1 MAGRHGDEV
10 QVWDDIKAA
19 ATDVLHRHRATITH
33 HHTVGRDHRPAYDL
47 QHSEPFAL
55 ALRAAKNSLDP
66 HHIPNPGFCP
76 ADRPARGKRAP
87 RRLIRRRRKPPR
99 GHRRGRIRCRA
110 GRGP

>member
-1 MAGRHGDEV
+1 MSTPTAPPPTSP
-10 QVWDDIKAA
+10 WPWLAA

-66 HHIPNPGFCP
+66 HHIPNPGALP
-76 ADRPARGKRAP
+76 G
-87 RRLIRRRRKPPR
+87 
-99 GHRRGRIRCRA
+99 
-110 GRGP
+110 